1 MWYKPLL
8 PSEGAMQ
15 LLGWLI
21 VIVLI
26 GVILIYIVVDLIG
39 RVVAFVESNLLT
51 VAVVLLII
59 LVIVLLSLKPE

>member
-1 MWYKPLL
+1 
-8 PSEGAMQ
+8 MQ